1 MRIPST
7 VAEAV
12 RFTRDALTGVESF
25 YASAEVYE
33 DYLRD
38 SKRDEEKYLSLSQG
52 YTLSPPSDE
61 GGFDFLN
68 ADDAA
73 FEACILVAHALGEK
87 KLSPILYGRH
97 FSAELFGKL
106 VLLIK
111 IRLTGEPLQYILGE
125 WELMGLPFKVKS
137 CALIPRQDT
146 ETLIEEALSLVNEKK
161 YGSLL
166 DICTGTGCIAISV
179 ARLGGVRTVAAT
191 DISAECVELARE
203 NAELNGVSV
212 SVFEADLFKPFF
224 CDELGKFDMITANP
238 PYIPTEELSSLQRE
252 VLNEP
257 RLALDGGADG
267 LMFYRRI
274 AEECKAHLNKGGCVL
289 MEVGIGQA
297 HDVASFFEKDFGD
310 IRIIKDIC
318 GKDRVIVATYDK

>member
-12 RFTRDALTGVESF
+12 RFTRDSLTG
-25 YASAEVYE
+25 AELYE
-33 DYLRD
+33 DHLRALN
-38 SKRDEEKYLSLSQG
+38 RDQENYLSSSMG
-52 YTLSPPSDE
+52 DI
-61 GGFDFLN
+61 DFLN
-68 ADDAA
+68 TDDAA
-73 FEACILVAHALGEK
+73 FEARILVAHVLGER
-87 KLSPILYGRH
+87 KLYPIFYGSH

-106 VLLIK
+106 VLLIGR
-111 IRLTGEPLQYILGE
+111 RLTGEPLQYILGE

-146 ETLIEEALSLVNEKK
+146 ETLIEEALSLVKAKK

-166 DICTGTGCIAISV
+166 DVCTGTGCIAISV
-179 ARLGGVRTVAAT
+179 AKLGEVRKVTAT
-191 DISAECVELARE
+191 DISAECVELAKS

-212 SVFEADLFKPFF
+212 SVIEADLFKPFF

-238 PYIPTEELSSLQRE
+238 PYIPTDELSSLQRE

-257 RLALDGGADG
+257 RLALDGGSDG
-267 LMFYRRI
+267 LIFYRRI
-274 AEECKAHLNKGGCVL
+274 AEECKAHLNKDGCVI

-297 HDVASFFEKDFGD
+297 HDVAFLFEKDFDD

-318 GKDRVIVATYDK
+318 GRERVVVATYDK